1 MVQVV
6 LFDVDGVLL
15 SEKRC
20 FDSTCLSVWELL
32 YSEHGLGL
40 SGGSFR
46 PAPEEKEIEEVRQAV
61 FDDERVLEWLKSI
74 GVNSNWDM
82 VALLFGFQ
90 LQQLLR
96 ELHSMNPDFV
106 EEILA
111 RPISRLALQRIG
123 EETRRVGLDF
133 EPRFAEVRDT
143 LDSGQTGDVDLP
155 ERLSQLVQEWSGRD
169 SDAFVH
175 GSSLWKLGRDVYQEW
190 YLGHDWFERE
200 EKKRS
205 FYPEKTG
212 FLQQEIP
219 LAEPETIR
227 GTLDALSKEGIQL
240 GIGTGRPALETR
252 VPLEALGLWDAFDP
266 NRIVTASDVRQAE
279 EIYPDQAPL
288 GKPHP
293 FTYVKAYYGREKPDA
308 KSVGARLPLPD
319 GEQILVV
326 GDSVADLLAARK
338 MGCQFA
344 ATLTGPTGERARGKF
359 EELQADYI
367 LDDVTQLSG
376 LLQEWIRRR
385 EEENEKDAI
394 DPAQS
399 GSGS

>member
-32 YSEHGLGL
+32 YSEYSLGL
-40 SGGSFR
+40 SGGSFH
-46 PAPEEKEIEEVRQAV
+46 PAPAEETIEEIRRAV
-61 FDDERVLEWLKSI
+61 LDDERVLEWLKSI

-90 LQQLLR
+90 LQRLLQQL
-96 ELHSMNPDFV
+96 HQTNPDFV

-111 RPISRLALQRIG
+111 RPIGRLALQQIG
-123 EETRRVGLDF
+123 EETQRAKIEF
-133 EPRFAEVRDT
+133 QPHFHEVRDA
-143 LDSGQTGDVDLP
+143 LDAEESGEVKLL
-155 ERLSQLVQEWSGRD
+155 ERLSLLVADWSGKETD
-169 SDAFVH
+169 VFTH
-175 GSSLWKLGRDVYQEW
+175 GGSLWKLGRDVYQEW
-190 YLGHDWFERE
+190 YLGHDQFEQH

-227 GTLDALSKEGIQL
+227 ATLDALANEGISL

-252 VPLEALGLWDAFDP
+252 VPLEALQLWDAFDA

-279 EIYPDQAPL
+279 ELYTEEAPL

-293 FTYVKAYYGREKPDA
+293 FTYVKAYLGRNKPDA
-308 KSVGARLPLPD
+308 RSVGARLPLPQGD
-319 GEQILVV
+319 QILIV
-326 GDSVADLLAARK
+326 GDSVADLLAARR

-344 ATLTGPTGERARGKF
+344 ATLTGPSGQKARAKF

-367 LDDVTQLSG
+367 LDDVTQLTE
-376 LLQEWIRRR
+376 LLQEWIQRR
-385 EEENEKDAI
+385 EEEEKQQEATSDSV
-394 DPAQS
+394 Q
-399 GSGS
+399 G